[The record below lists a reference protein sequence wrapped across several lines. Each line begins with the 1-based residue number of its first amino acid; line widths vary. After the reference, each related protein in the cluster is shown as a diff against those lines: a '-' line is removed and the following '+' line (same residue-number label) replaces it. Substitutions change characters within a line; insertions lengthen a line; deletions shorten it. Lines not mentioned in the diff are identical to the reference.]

1 MSRPPRIPFPAKT
14 PLLFLAALLAAG
26 AAAHAQ
32 SETASL
38 SRSGGPNPVQKSLDG
53 TAENH
58 RAVVIEA
65 HIDTES
71 EQQPTRQKR
80 IRVLRSS
87 ENFDDAEVDALV
99 ERLVKKYG
107 SSEPIDSQI
116 ELETIEEIEL
126 SDIDTNVF
134 ITRGEDLDTE
144 HGDVV
149 HFMARADGP
158 GMPPKGGFRW
168 RRNDRIVKRCLSRP
182 RSAFYPELP
191 RFKQTWQRTCSAML
205 VPRRIPLMMI
215 EGRVCQR

>member
-1 MSRPPRIPFPAKT
+1 MSQLPRILFPAKT
-14 PLLFLAALLAAG
+14 PLLFLAALLAAS
-26 AAAHAQ
+26 ATAHAQ

-38 SRSGGPNPVQKSLDG
+38 SRSGGPNPVQERLDR
-53 TAENH
+53 TVENH
-58 RAVVIEA
+58 RAIVIEA

-107 SSEPIDSQI
+107 SSERIDSQL

-134 ITRGEDLDTE
+134 ITRGENLDTE

-158 GMPPKGGFRW
+158 GMPPKSGFRW
-168 RRNDRIVKRCLSRP
+168 REKRPHRVALSEQAAQCVLSRITKIQTDVAADLL
-182 RSAFYPELP
+182 RDACAAAYP
-191 RFKQTWQRTCSAML
+191 FDDD
-205 VPRRIPLMMI
+205 
-215 EGRVCQR
+215 

>member
-1 MSRPPRIPFPAKT
+1 MSQLPRILFPAKT
-14 PLLFLAALLAAG
+14 PLLFLAALLAAS
-26 AAAHAQ
+26 ATAHAQ
-32 SETASL
+32 SESASL
-38 SRSGGPNPVQKSLDG
+38 SRSGGPNPVQESLDG

-58 RAVVIEA
+58 RAIVIEA

-87 ENFDDAEVDALV
+87 ENFDHAEVDALV

-107 SSEPIDSQI
+107 SSERIDSQL

-134 ITRGEDLDTE
+134 ITRGENLDTE

-158 GMPPKGGFRW
+158 GMPPKSGFRW
-168 RRNDRIVKRCLSRP
+168 SEKRPHRVALSEQAAECVLSRITKIQTDVAAHLL
-182 RSAFYPELP
+182 RDACAAAYP
-191 RFKQTWQRTCSAML
+191 FDDD
-205 VPRRIPLMMI
+205 
-215 EGRVCQR
+215 

>member
-1 MSRPPRIPFPAKT
+1 MSQLNLIPFHLKT
-14 PLLFLAALLAAG
+14 LTLFLAALLTASTT
-26 AAAHAQ
+26 AHAQ

-38 SRSGGPNPVQKSLDG
+38 SGSEGPNPVQESLDG

-58 RAVVIEA
+58 RAIVIEA

-87 ENFDDAEVDALV
+87 ENFADAEVDALV

-107 SSEPIDSQI
+107 SSEPIDSQL

-134 ITRGEDLDTE
+134 ITRGENLDTE

-158 GMPPKGGFRW
+158 GMPPKSGFRW
-168 RRNDRIVKRCLSRP
+168 REKRPHRVALSEQAAQCVLSRITKIQTDVAAHLL
-182 RSAFYPELP
+182 RDACAAAYP
-191 RFKQTWQRTCSAML
+191 FDDD
-205 VPRRIPLMMI
+205 
-215 EGRVCQR
+215 

>member
-1 MSRPPRIPFPAKT
+1 MSQLPRILFPAKT
-14 PLLFLAALLAAG
+14 PLLFLAALLAAS
-26 AAAHAQ
+26 ATAHAQ

-38 SRSGGPNPVQKSLDG
+38 SGSGGPNPVQESLDG

-58 RAVVIEA
+58 RAIVIEA

-87 ENFDDAEVDALV
+87 ENFDHTEVDALV

-107 SSEPIDSQI
+107 SSEPIDGQI

-134 ITRGEDLDTE
+134 ITRGENLDTE

-158 GMPPKGGFRW
+158 GMPPKSGFRW
-168 RRNDRIVKRCLSRP
+168 REKRPHRVALSEQAAQCVLSRITKIQTDVAAHLL
-182 RSAFYPELP
+182 RDACAAAYP
-191 RFKQTWQRTCSAML
+191 FDDD
-205 VPRRIPLMMI
+205 
-215 EGRVCQR
+215 

>member
-38 SRSGGPNPVQKSLDG
+38 SRSGGPNPVQERLDR
-53 TAENH
+53 TVENH
-58 RAVVIEA
+58 RAIVIEA

-107 SSEPIDSQI
+107 SSERIDSQL

-134 ITRGEDLDTE
+134 ITRGENLDTE

-149 HFMARADGP
+149 HFMARADGSD
-158 GMPPKGGFRW
+158 MPPKGGFRW
-168 RRNDRIVKRCLSRP
+168 REKRPHRVALSEQAAECVLSRITKIQTDLAAHLL
-182 RSAFYPELP
+182 RDACAAAYP
-191 RFKQTWQRTCSAML
+191 FDDD
-205 VPRRIPLMMI
+205 
-215 EGRVCQR
+215 

>member
-1 MSRPPRIPFPAKT
+1 MSQLLRILFPAKT
-14 PLLFLAALLAAG
+14 PLLFLAALLAAS

-38 SRSGGPNPVQKSLDG
+38 SRSGGPNPVQESLDG

-58 RAVVIEA
+58 RAIIIEA
-65 HIDTES
+65 HIDTDS

-116 ELETIEEIEL
+116 ELKTIEEIEL

-134 ITRGEDLDTE
+134 ITRGENLDTE
-144 HGDVV
+144 RGDVV

-158 GMPPKGGFRW
+158 DMPPKSGFRW
-168 RRNDRIVKRCLSRP
+168 KEKRPHRVALSEQAAQCVLSRITKIQTDVAAHLL
-182 RSAFYPELP
+182 RDACAAAYP
-191 RFKQTWQRTCSAML
+191 FDDD
-205 VPRRIPLMMI
+205 
-215 EGRVCQR
+215 

>member
-1 MSRPPRIPFPAKT
+1 MSQLNLIPFHLKT
-14 PLLFLAALLAAG
+14 LTLFLAALLTASTT
-26 AAAHAQ
+26 AHAQ

-38 SRSGGPNPVQKSLDG
+38 SGSEGPNPVQESLDG

-58 RAVVIEA
+58 RAIVIEA

-107 SSEPIDSQI
+107 SSERIDSQL

-126 SDIDTNVF
+126 SNIDTNVF
-134 ITRGEDLDTE
+134 ITRGENLDTE

-158 GMPPKGGFRW
+158 DMPPKSGFRW
-168 RRNDRIVKRCLSRP
+168 REKRPHRVALSEQAAQCVLSRITKIQTDVAAHLL
-182 RSAFYPELP
+182 RDACAAAYP
-191 RFKQTWQRTCSAML
+191 FDDD
-205 VPRRIPLMMI
+205 
-215 EGRVCQR
+215 

>member
-38 SRSGGPNPVQKSLDG
+38 SRSGGPNPVQERLDR
-53 TAENH
+53 TVENH
-58 RAVVIEA
+58 RAIVIEA

-87 ENFDDAEVDALV
+87 ENFDRAEADALV

-107 SSEPIDSQI
+107 SSEPIDGQI

-134 ITRGEDLDTE
+134 ITRGENLDTE

-158 GMPPKGGFRW
+158 DMPPKSGFRW
-168 RRNDRIVKRCLSRP
+168 REKRPHRVALSEQAAQCVLSRITKIQTDVAAHLL
-182 RSAFYPELP
+182 RDACAAAYP
-191 RFKQTWQRTCSAML
+191 FDDD
-205 VPRRIPLMMI
+205 
-215 EGRVCQR
+215 

>member
-38 SRSGGPNPVQKSLDG
+38 SRSGGPNPVQERLDR
-53 TAENH
+53 TVENH
-58 RAVVIEA
+58 RAIVIEA

-107 SSEPIDSQI
+107 SSEPIDGQI

-134 ITRGEDLDTE
+134 ITRGENLDTE

-158 GMPPKGGFRW
+158 GMPPKSGFRW
-168 RRNDRIVKRCLSRP
+168 REKRPHRVALSEQAAQCVLSRITKIQTDVAAHLL
-182 RSAFYPELP
+182 RDACAAAYP
-191 RFKQTWQRTCSAML
+191 FDDD
-205 VPRRIPLMMI
+205 
-215 EGRVCQR
+215 

>member
-1 MSRPPRIPFPAKT
+1 M
-14 PLLFLAALLAAG
+14 AALLRST
-26 AAAHAQ
+26 AAHAQ

-38 SRSGGPNPVQKSLDG
+38 SRSGGPNPVQERLDG

-58 RAVVIEA
+58 RAIVIET

-87 ENFDDAEVDALV
+87 ENFGDAEVGALV

-107 SSEPIDSQI
+107 SSERIDNQF

-149 HFMARADGP
+149 HFMARADGSD
-158 GMPPKGGFRW
+158 MPPKGGFRW
-168 RRNDRIVKRCLSRP
+168 REKRPHRVALSEEAAQCVLSRITKIQTDVAAHLL
-182 RSAFYPELP
+182 RDACAAAYP
-191 RFKQTWQRTCSAML
+191 FDDD
-205 VPRRIPLMMI
+205 
-215 EGRVCQR
+215 

>member
-1 MSRPPRIPFPAKT
+1 MSQLNRIPFNLKT
-14 PLLFLAALLAAG
+14 LTLFSAALLTAG
-26 AAAHAQ
+26 TTAHAQ
-32 SETASL
+32 NESAQISSSEGPSL
-38 SRSGGPNPVQKSLDG
+38 SHESMDG

-58 RAVVIEA
+58 RAIVIEA

-87 ENFDDAEVDALV
+87 ENFDAAEVGALV

-107 SSEPIDSQI
+107 SSEHSDAQV

-126 SDIDTNVF
+126 SDIDTNIF
-134 ITRGEDLDTE
+134 ITRGEDLDNE

-158 GMPPKGGFRW
+158 GMPPKSGFRW
-168 RRNDRIVKRCLSRP
+168 REKRPHRVALSEQAAQCVLSRITKIQTDIAAHLL
-182 RSAFYPELP
+182 RDACAAAYPFDDE
-191 RFKQTWQRTCSAML
+191 
-205 VPRRIPLMMI
+205 
-215 EGRVCQR
+215 

>member
-1 MSRPPRIPFPAKT
+1 MSQLPRILFPAKT
-14 PLLFLAALLAAG
+14 PLLFLAALLAAS
-26 AAAHAQ
+26 ATAHAQ

-38 SRSGGPNPVQKSLDG
+38 SRSGGPNPVQESLDG

-58 RAVVIEA
+58 RAIVIEA

-87 ENFDDAEVDALV
+87 ENFDDAEVGALV

-107 SSEPIDSQI
+107 SSESIDSQI

-134 ITRGEDLDTE
+134 ITRGENLDTE

-158 GMPPKGGFRW
+158 GMPPKSGFRW
-168 RRNDRIVKRCLSRP
+168 SEKRPHRVALSEQAAECVLSRITKIQTDVAAHLL
-182 RSAFYPELP
+182 RDACAAAYP
-191 RFKQTWQRTCSAML
+191 FDDD
-205 VPRRIPLMMI
+205 
-215 EGRVCQR
+215 